1 MDNKQTPL
9 QIKGIKNS
17 LYGGFWLRL
26 GALLLD
32 GIFVLPVA
40 YLSLYLNSF
49 GKNIYFLTIIPTLLF
64 TLWYGIFLPKRYG
77 GTPGKLAV
85 GLKIIRLDGEA
96 IGWKESILRYSIDFV
111 ISLFSVILM
120 TVSILNADDSI
131 YTNISWL
138 KQSLYLTSLAPFFFK
153 IYTWINNIWVYGE
166 LIVLLTNKRKRA
178 IHDFIA
184 GTVIVKSKYIDQI
197 RQTIQ
202 EDEQSGCL

>member
-153 IYTWINNIWVYGE
+153 ICTWINNIWVYGE